1 MNWYPTIYHPITKT
15 PINLFSEEINELL
28 EQGYAEDFLLKQKR
42 IIFENPLHNIEDI
55 DYEKM
60 MYMDF
65 KQLKVLC
72 RTNKYA
78 NRLCQNKNFWMKK
91 FRYDDLYMPSK
102 ELLSNDTN
110 WLKSYY
116 MLNWITNYMRDTSRD
131 EQSKAFVNNSIMD
144 LIHQYFQVDIEDEIK
159 QITFYIYKNNKNE
172 YAVLFEGD
180 DNFME
185 DVLVE
190 KDVLVDFLYEGLMT
204 GAITELTE
212 A

>member
-28 EQGYAEDFLLKQKR
+28 EQGYTEDFLLKQKR
-42 IIFENPLHNIEDI
+42 VIFQTPFQNNEDI

-91 FRYDDLYMPSK
+91 FRYDDLYIPSK

-116 MLNWITNYMRDTSRD
+116 MLNWITNYMREPTSD
-131 EQSKAFVNNSIMD
+131 DPSKALLNDSIME
-144 LIHQYFQVDIEDEIK
+144 LIHKYFIYMDQDEVNEIWFWSHKNKYEVEFDGVDRGDN
-159 QITFYIYKNNKNE
+159 YI
-172 YAVLFEGD
+172 
-180 DNFME
+180 
-185 DVLVE
+185 VE